1 MDPATLPV
9 IVAIGE
15 LTDRPASPHDSL
27 EPIELMAKAA
37 AIAEDD
43 VGGSW
48 LSRVDSLDVV
58 HQRSWRNEDSAGA
71 LCSRLRIAPARKAY
85 GPYGG
90 DSPVRFIHEAAA
102 RIAAGTSRVALIVS
116 AESQYARNRSVK
128 ESWTP
133 A

>member
-1 MDPATLPV
+1 MEPAALPV

-58 HQRSWRNEDSAGA
+58 HQRS
-71 LCSRLRIAPARKAY
+71 
-85 GPYGG
+85 
-90 DSPVRFIHEAAA
+90 
-102 RIAAGTSRVALIVS
+102 
-116 AESQYARNRSVK
+116 
-128 ESWTP
+128 
-133 A
+133 